1 MGSAVIHRRKASYH
15 NPSDGRSNND
25 MVTERK
31 NNVLNI
37 FKIHR
42 QE

>member
-15 NPSDGRSNND
+15 NPADGRSNND

-31 NNVLNI
+31 NNVTI